1 MNTEPLSAYC
11 KSFVTTD
18 VTVFARRNVAMVT
31 KIVRYKGNEKQDFAS
46 YHSIVVVVVVFIIII
61 IIIIMYSSSCI
72 STGR

>member
-1 MNTEPLSAYC
+1 LPHSPLHGESNGMNTEPLSAYC

-46 YHSIVVVVVVFIIII
+46 YHSIIIIVIII
-61 IIIIMYSSSCI
+61 IIIIMY
-72 STGR
+72 